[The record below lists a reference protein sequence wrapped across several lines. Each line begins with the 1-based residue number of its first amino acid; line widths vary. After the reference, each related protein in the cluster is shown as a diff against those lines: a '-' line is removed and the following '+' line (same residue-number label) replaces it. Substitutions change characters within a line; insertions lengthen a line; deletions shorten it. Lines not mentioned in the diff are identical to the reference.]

1 MSAANGGP
9 AFPHA
14 PEQRRPAGPAGWEL
28 VVPGD
33 EPGMTLRDYMAAK
46 AMHGCMNGTWPDGSD
61 RDEIARRAYA
71 MADAMLRERAK

>member
-1 MSAANGGP
+1 MSADNGGS
-9 AFPHA
+9 AFPCTPPQDTA
-14 PEQRRPAGPAGWEL
+14 AGAAVGYPYPEA
-28 VVPGD
+28 
-33 EPGMTLRDYMAAK
+33 GMTLRDYMAAK